1 MQKEEGYRLN
11 AEADSLLPVADPDIA
26 SLENS
31 VFYKIMEIVRA
42 FWLNH
47 IVPENS

>member
-1 MQKEEGYRLN
+1 MQKEERYRLS

-42 FWLNH
+42 F
-47 IVPENS
+47 